1 MERYSSHG
9 RETEGTAVCID
20 NARYEVYSQSPLSR
34 PKASMRTYIASA
46 LLLAVLVTATP
57 SQAQLRADLPGRTAA
72 TAVQT
77 APGTGLGNIFAS
89 DRFRLQHSY
98 EFSYSSFGAGE
109 SMGLGVYTSSLQWQ
123 PSDRLAARV
132 DVGVAHSPFGTG
144 DIRSAMGFDA
154 DTPARVFLR
163 NAEVAYRPSENSV
176 IRLQIQQSPYGNYA
190 SPYGHGYSQFGNPFG
205 FDRHRSASSFRIQ
218 AGGDDATFWRSGR

>member
-1 MERYSSHG
+1 
-9 RETEGTAVCID
+9 
-20 NARYEVYSQSPLSR
+20 
-34 PKASMRTYIASA
+34 MRTYLAAA

-57 SQAQLRADLPGRTAA
+57 TQAQLRADIPGRTAS
-72 TAVQT
+72 TAVQ
-77 APGTGLGNIFAS
+77 APGTGLGNVFAS

-98 EFSYSSFGAGE
+98 EFSYNSFGAGE
-109 SMGLGVYTSSLQWQ
+109 SLGLGVYTSSLQWQ

-144 DIRSAMGFDA
+144 EIRSAMGFDA
-154 DTPARVFLR
+154 STPARVFLR
-163 NAEVAYRPSENSV
+163 NAEVAYRPTENSI

-190 SPYGHGYSQFGNPFG
+190 SPFGYGHGQYGDHFGY
-205 FDRHRSASSFRIQ
+205 DRYRSGSSFRIQ